1 MLEVIKI
8 KTYQDYIAVAENEKE
23 KRDFMVAAIN
33 EHCGSP
39 AYRKAVI
46 ANEYYAKKNTTIS
59 KYQKFLYTM
68 SGKAVA
74 DNFSANYKT
83 KTTFFRLMIIQQV
96 QYILTNGI
104 TFANK
109 KTKERLGRDFDYQI
123 QLAVKR
129 AMIDGVSFVFA
140 NYDHIEVFGFADTPS
155 GAGFVPL
162 YDEETSLLRAGIR
175 YWYSGETGREIL
187 HMTLYSED
195 GYESYIKSKDEII
208 LTEPKRGYISVV
220 KSTGDGLITEVEYS
234 NYSSFPIVPMYA
246 NDLHESELEGLRESI
261 DCYDYIK
268 NGLANDIDD
277 TAGIYWTI
285 KNSGGFDDVDMARFL
300 DRMRIVK
307 AASVEDDGAD
317 IEAHTLDVP
326 VEARKTMLDV
336 LLKDLYRDS
345 MILNVEEL
353 SSGNKTATEI
363 RAAYQPQDNR
373 SADMEYLITDTIQK
387 ILAVFGIDDEPS
399 YKWNRIANLSEE
411 TQMVLTAANYL
422 DDESI
427 LNHLPWLTPEEV
439 ADILK
444 RRDADEMNRMGV
456 INANTGLGGEDE

>member
-1 MLEVIKI
+1 MIII
-8 KTYQDYIAVAENEKE
+8 KTYQDYIAVAEDEKQ
-23 KRDFMVAAIN
+23 KQDFMFAAIN
-33 EHCGSP
+33 EHCGST
-39 AYRKAVI
+39 AYRKAVT

-83 KTTFFRLMIIQQV
+83 KTAFFRSMVMQMT
-96 QYILTNGI
+96 QYILSNGI
-104 TFANK
+104 TFGKPETK
-109 KTKERLGRDFDYQI
+109 KRLGNDFDYKI
-123 QLAVKR
+123 QLAAKK

-140 NYDHIEVFGFADTPS
+140 NYDHVEVFGFADTPTS
-155 GAGFVPL
+155 AGFVPL
-162 YDEETSLLRAGIR
+162 YDNNTSLLRSGIR
-175 YWYSGETGREIL
+175 YWYSGETGREVL
-187 HMTLYSED
+187 HATLYAED
-195 GYESYIKSKDEII
+195 GYESYIKNDDEIT
-208 LTEPKRGYISVV
+208 LVEPKRGYIATTR
-220 KSTGDGLITEVEYS
+220 STGDGTISDTIYS
-234 NYSSFPIVPMYA
+234 NYPTFPIVPLYA
-246 NDLHESELEGLRESI
+246 NDLRESELEGLRESI

-326 VEARKTMLDV
+326 TEARKTMLDV
-336 LLKDLYRDS
+336 LMRDLYRDA
-345 MILNVEEL
+345 MLLNVEEL
-353 SSGNKTATEI
+353 SSGSKTATEI

-373 SADMEYLITDTIQK
+373 AADMEYLITDAIIKVLQ
-387 ILAVFGIDDEPS
+387 VFGIDDEPT
-399 YKWNRIANLSEE
+399 YKWNRIANISEE
-411 TQMVLTAANYL
+411 TQMVLMAANYL
-422 DDESI
+422 DDEAI

-439 ADILK
+439 AEILK
-444 RRDADEMNRMGV
+444 RRDAEDMERLGV
-456 INANTGLGGEDE
+456 IGGAENVGGINE